1 MAHILVVEDNPLIAT
16 LVRLGLEHGGHSVR
30 VVDNGSAVLHTA
42 QESPPE
48 LILLDVLLPGT
59 NGFVVLTQLKA
70 HPATATV
77 PVFMLTG
84 QSDAP
89 SILHGLES
97 GADAYLSKPID
108 MPDLLMRISRLV
120 TRPRGHA

>member
-16 LVRLGLEHGGHSVR
+16 LVRLGLEYGGHSVR
-30 VVDNGSAVLHTA
+30 VVDNGSAVLHAA

-70 HPATATV
+70 HPATAMV

-84 QSDAP
+84 QSDGQ

-97 GADAYLSKPID
+97 GAD
-108 MPDLLMRISRLV
+108 
-120 TRPRGHA
+120 